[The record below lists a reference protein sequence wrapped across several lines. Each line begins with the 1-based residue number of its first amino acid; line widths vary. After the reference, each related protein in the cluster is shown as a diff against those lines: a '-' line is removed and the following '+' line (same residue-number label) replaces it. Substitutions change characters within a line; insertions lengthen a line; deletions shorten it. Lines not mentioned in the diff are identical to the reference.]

1 MAATAYLASLDLD
14 LLTIFVAV
22 ADHAS
27 FSKAASH
34 LGITKG
40 TVSRGI
46 ARLEAIVGAELLHRD
61 THRVAMSTAGTA
73 LYERTAPHLGALANA
88 LSELPER
95 EDEPSGQLR
104 ITAPYDVGVM
114 LLPDIIA
121 RFVLRF
127 PKVTFDL
134 RPSNQ
139 RFDLV
144 ADGFDMAIRA
154 APSGLADS
162 NLTVRKLGSAEMR
175 VYASPAYVARRGEP
189 QKLVSADDGHSWI
202 VFRPMM
208 SLLPKQSRPSF
219 LTDDLFTV
227 RELVRAGAGVG
238 TMPSFVA
245 APYVEAGTIVQIMP
259 SHTWRGAG
267 GLYLLYPTRGRG
279 TVPRKVAAFR
289 DFLLESLKT
298 KPLV

>member
-1 MAATAYLASLDLD
+1 MAATANLASLDLD
-14 LLTIFVAV
+14 LLKIFVSV

-27 FSKAASH
+27 FSKAASA
-34 LGITKG
+34 LAITKG
-40 TVSRGI
+40 TVSRAI
-46 ARLEAIVGAELLHRD
+46 ARLEDLVGAELLHRD
-61 THRVAMSTAGTA
+61 THKVSMSTAGAA

-88 LSELPER
+88 FVELPER
-95 EDEPSGQLR
+95 EEEPSGQLR
-104 ITAPYDVGVM
+104 ITAPYDFGVM
-114 LLPDIIA
+114 VLPEIIA

-154 APSGLADS
+154 APSGLTDS
-162 NLTVRKLGSAEMR
+162 NLTVRKLGAAEMR
-175 VYASPAYVARRGEP
+175 VYASPGYLARRGEP
-189 QKLVSADDGHSWI
+189 HDLADPLHEWI
-202 VFRPMM
+202 VFRPMLP
-208 SLLPKQSRPSF
+208 LLPKRGRASF

-245 APYVEAGTIVQIMP
+245 APYVEAGTIVRILP
-259 SHTWRGAG
+259 SQAWRGTG
-267 GLYLLYPTRGRG
+267 GLYLLYPARGRG
-279 TVPRKVAAFR
+279 NVARKVTAFR
-289 DFLLESLKT
+289 DFLIASLKA